1 MIFTEFKN
9 NLLFMEIDTGE
20 TVTKGVLVSINKTNG
35 KIKKGLPNN
44 SYPIGIA
51 QTGGTAGDFIYIV
64 SSGSADTTSV
74 LVPGEACFS
83 DSNGTLFPESTATA
97 NNASFNVGVCSGINS
112 VRTDIQVYTPP
123 PTVDPN
129 LALNYIDASVAED
142 AGSINAYDVYADAAD
157 VKPVDGIGGT
167 PNITLTRNI
176 TNPLS
181 GTGDFRL
188 TKDAVNRQG
197 EGFSYLFTLQKRHQS
212 KVLQISFDY
221 EIISG
226 TYASGDIR
234 VYVRN
239 EDTSE
244 LFELSQRDLQ
254 SVSVGNKVKYLAEFQ
269 TSSSGSSYRMIIH
282 ISSVS
287 ASAYSLSF
295 NNFRIWER
303 TQTIGSVITEWTP
316 FDMTVKGEF
325 SDPILGTNSQ
335 QGLWRREGSSMR
347 IKWGFRQ
354 QSLGTAG
361 SGIYYFLLP
370 NGYAIDRTKTNGS
383 SRSLYDAVGQAQAG
397 DSSGT
402 KPVWSVCIPGASET
416 YPNSVVIMTTTTA
429 VSSSNYGFASDA
441 DLTIGFEALVPIQGW
456 GSSVTMSEQSEGRLI
471 AAMYQNSENVTAS
484 SSVPFNFQTKVI
496 DTHNKVTTGAA
507 WKFTVPEHGIYGVSY
522 SLGYGSGTLGTVSL
536 YKNGTEYCVME
547 YLNTGHAGTFSLIE
561 LNQGDYIDLRPDN
574 SMISY
579 ANPKD
584 YISIFKLQ
592 SPQSIGTSEK
602 LCARYTSV
610 SGQVLNTGDIINFET
625 KDFDTHGAVTVG
637 ANWKF
642 TAQEYGIYEVNVQYQ
657 TLNNST
663 VSAIPAVY
671 KNGSLYLINLG
682 SSHVGILGCANII
695 TLVELNKDDYID
707 ARHGNATADSLST
720 TANVNQ
726 ISIKKVK

>member
-123 PTVDPN
+123 PVVNPN
-129 LALNYIDASVAED
+129 LSLNYIDASTADD
-142 AGSINAYDVYADAAD
+142 AGSVNAYDIYADVAD

-212 KVLQISFDY
+212 KVLQVSFDY

-254 SVSVGNKVKYLAEFQ
+254 SVSIGNKVKYLAEFQ

-303 TQTIGSVITEWTP
+303 TQTIGSVITEWKDYSP
-316 FDMTVKGEF
+316 QFINQISLSGVSSGKYRRNGSNAEF
-325 SDPILGTNSQ
+325 LFHMEVTGAGGTGSSFLGFKLPNNLSIDFSRIGTNY
-335 QGLWRREGSSMR
+335 SSV
-347 IKWGFRQ
+347 GY
-354 QSLGTAG
+354 TVG
-361 SGIYYFLLP
+361 SGMTHGVEATLQTWFSPVL
-370 NGYAIDRTKTNGS
+370 A
-383 SRSLYDAVGQAQAG
+383 DAGLF
-397 DSSGT
+397 GT
-402 KPVWSVCIPGASET
+402 DCVVLANIGNNVAYVESDFPLNSIISFTASVPV
-416 YPNSVVIMTTTTA
+416 
-429 VSSSNYGFASDA
+429 
-441 DLTIGFEALVPIQGW
+441 LGW
-456 GSSVTMSEQSEGRLI
+456 GSSVIMSEQSEGRLI
-471 AAMYQNSENVTAS
+471 AAVYRNSANTALAS
-484 SSVPFNFQTKVI
+484 TEPINFQIKEL
-496 DTHNKVTTGAA
+496 DTHDAVTMGTGI
-507 WKFTVPEHGIYGVSY
+507 WKFTAPEYGIYSVSFAVGCA
-522 SLGYGSGTLGTVSL
+522 SVRASIFLL
-536 YKNGTEYCVME
+536 KNGIFVKIMKTIAVGDYGGN
-547 YLNTGHAGTFSLIE
+547 NTLIE
-561 LNQGDYIDLRPDN
+561 LNEGDYINIAPDN
-574 SMISY
+574 PGFTTTPYWI
-579 ANPKD
+579 D
-584 YISIFKLQ
+584 FISIHKLQ

-642 TAQEYGIYEVNVQYQ
+642 TAQEYGIYEVNAQYLTQ
-657 TLNNST
+657 NNST

-671 KNGSLYLINLG
+671 KNGVLYMINYG
-682 SSHVGILGCANII
+682 NSPVGILGCTSII
-695 TLVELNKDDYID
+695 TLIELNKGDYID
-707 ARHGNATADSLST
+707 IRHANATADSLST
-720 TANVNQ
+720 TVGVNQ